1 MQNNVLILCIY
12 VDHERLNRH
21 KSERKNGLLPYNKRY
36 KNKGRVMDKKLV
48 FISHITEEKELAV
61 ILSEEIKKSYLGML
75 DTFVSS
81 DGQSLPAGGRWLDQ
95 IDSALNQSAI
105 QISLCSPQSIKRP
118 WINFEAGASWIRKI
132 PVVPV
137 CHSGLTKG
145 NLPIPLAM
153 LQAADI
159 GSKEDLTVMF
169 NELTKVLGASQT
181 PNIDYDSIISR
192 AQNFEHQYTYVSRV
206 KHSVFSVINVC
217 PQLKELFLS
226 GSIQSTPLQIKD
238 FQYNQIAQHLEF
250 LKENNLIAY
259 GFNQTLMNGDG
270 VFKGGNVSL
279 TSDYLNNTIDL
290 VR

>member
-1 MQNNVLILCIY
+1 MN
-12 VDHERLNRH
+12 
-21 KSERKNGLLPYNKRY
+21 
-36 KNKGRVMDKKLV
+36 KKLV
-48 FISHITEEKELAV
+48 FISHITEESELAV

-81 DGQSLPAGGRWLDQ
+81 DGQSLPAGGRWIDQ
-95 IDSALNQSAI
+95 IDTALNQSAI

-145 NLPIPLAM
+145 DLPIPLAM

-159 GSKEDLTVMF
+159 SNRTDLEIMF
-169 NELTKVLGASQT
+169 NELTKILGATKT
-181 PNIDYDSIISR
+181 PNIDYDSIISS
-192 AQNFEHQYTYVSRV
+192 AKEFEHKYTYVARV
-206 KHSVFSVINVC
+206 KNAIFSVINTC
-217 PQLKELFLS
+217 PQLKDLFLS

-238 FQYNQIAQHLEF
+238 FQYNEMAKHLDF
-250 LKENNLIAY
+250 LKDNELLAY
-259 GFNQTLMNGDG
+259 GFNQTLITGDG
-270 VFKGGNVSL
+270 TFKGGNVSV
-279 TSDYLNNTIDL
+279 TSAYLNNVIEL

>member
-1 MQNNVLILCIY
+1 
-12 VDHERLNRH
+12 
-21 KSERKNGLLPYNKRY
+21 
-36 KNKGRVMDKKLV
+36 MDKKLV
-48 FISHITEEKELAV
+48 FISHITEENELAE
-61 ILSEEIKKSYLGML
+61 ILSKEIKRSYLGML

-95 IDSALNQSAI
+95 IDTALKNSAI

-145 NLPIPLAM
+145 SLPIPLAM

-159 GSKEDLTVMF
+159 GNKSDLEVMF

-181 PNIDYDSIISR
+181 PNIDYDTIITK
-192 AQNFEHQYTYVSRV
+192 AAEFEYKYTYVAKIKSA
-206 KHSVFSVINVC
+206 VFSIINTC
-217 PQLKELFLS
+217 PQLRELFLS
-226 GSIQSTPLQIKD
+226 GAIQSTPLQVKD
-238 FQYNQIAQHLEF
+238 FQYNDMAPHLEL
-250 LKENNLIAY
+250 LKDNGLLAY
-259 GFNQTLMNGDG
+259 GFNQTLMNGHG
-270 VFKGGNVSL
+270 TFKGGNVSL
-279 TSDYLNNTIDL
+279 TPKYLNDVICL